1 MLKTP
6 TSIPI
11 EGGDLFLFENVLPPD
26 KSAAT
31 FNQLIT
37 DVDWQKETLFL
48 FGRHIQVPRL
58 TAWYG
63 DAAYT
68 YSGVRH
74 EPRNWVSILNALRDL
89 VQNKTNKPFN
99 SVLLNHYRSGSDSMS
114 WHSDN
119 EPELGLNPTIA
130 SLSFGGTRRFRFRN
144 TSDKKQTLS
153 ISLSDASLLVMA
165 GPLQHN
171 WQHTLPKTKKIVAPR
186 INLTFRNIKTLGST
200 P

>member
-1 MLKTP
+1 MRKMP

-11 EGGDLFLFENVLPPD
+11 EGGDLLLFEDVIPPD
-26 KSAAT
+26 KSADT
-31 FNQLIT
+31 LTQLIT
-37 DVDWQKETLFL
+37 NVDWQKETLFL
-48 FGRHIQVPRL
+48 FGRHIKVPRL

-63 DAAYT
+63 DEAYT

-74 EPRNWVSILNALRDL
+74 EPKNWVPILNALRNL

-144 TSDKKQTLS
+144 ISDKKQTLS
-153 ISLSDASLLVMA
+153 IDLSDASLLVMA

-171 WQHTLPKTKKIVAPR
+171 WQHALPKTKKTVAPR
-186 INLTFRNIKTLGST
+186 INLTFRHIKTLGSR